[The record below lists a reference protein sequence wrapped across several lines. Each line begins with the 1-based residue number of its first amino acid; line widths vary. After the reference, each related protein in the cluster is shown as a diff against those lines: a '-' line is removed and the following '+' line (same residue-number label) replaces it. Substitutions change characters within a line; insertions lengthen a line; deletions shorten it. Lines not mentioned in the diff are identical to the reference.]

1 MPWTTERIAALRK
14 RIRES
19 EDSASRVL
27 RVDPLASPTVNLV
40 DVVAEK
46 DAATA
51 PTTLSE
57 GVSPPVDPEVSA
69 GLPHTLPLIKPRTV

>member
-27 RVDPLASPTVNLV
+27 RVDPLASRTVNLV

-46 DAATA
+46 DATSTPTA
-51 PTTLSE
+51 LSE
-57 GVSPPVDPEVSA
+57 GVSPPVDSEVS
-69 GLPHTLPLIKPRTV
+69 PRLSQVD